1 MDQATTETLKL
12 RSELLA
18 ILRGPDADRRLKRWL
33 LLRQTDDSVPKDPV
47 PKDPAPSH
55 GPMRPA

>member
-18 ILRGPDADRRLKRWL
+18 ILRGPDADRRLKQWL
-33 LLRQTDDSVPKDPV
+33 LLRQTDDSVPE
-47 PKDPAPSH
+47 DPAPSH